1 MHKLG
6 RSLSY
11 ANVMATVAVF
21 VALGGGAFAAT
32 TGLTTK
38 GGTIH
43 GCVSAR
49 THVLTVL
56 KPGKRCG
63 RGHVALTFNA
73 KGAPGATGPAG
84 PTGQAGAVGAPGAK
98 GDTGTAGKPGAPG
111 TPGTPGK
118 NAVSLFVSTLE
129 SGTIVNSSGSVNVSA
144 GGNGSYIVTFPQDV
158 SKCVPTVSIGN
169 TSGNTLPAGS
179 AAARADGPINA
190 NDLNLV
196 DVVTHSTTGTAT
208 NLPFNLAMSCPVP

>member
-1 MHKLG
+1 MRKLG

-21 VALGGGAFAAT
+21 LALGGGAFAAT
-32 TGLTTK
+32 KGLTTK
-38 GGTIH
+38 GGAIH

-63 RGHVALTFNA
+63 RGHVALAFNA
-73 KGAPGATGPAG
+73 KGVPGATGPAG
-84 PTGQAGAVGAPGAK
+84 PAGHAGAVGAPGAM
-98 GDTGTAGKPGAPG
+98 GETGTAGEAG
-111 TPGTPGK
+111 TPGAPGK

-129 SGTIVNSSGSVNVSA
+129 SGTIVSSSGSVTVSA

-158 SKCVPTVSIGN
+158 SACAPTVSIGN

-179 AAARADGPINA
+179 AAARADGPINP
-190 NDLNLV
+190 NDLDLV
-196 DVVTHSTTGTAT
+196 DVVTHNAAGTAT
-208 NLPFNLAMSCPVP
+208 NLPFNLAMNCPVS

>member
-21 VALGGGAFAAT
+21 LALGGGTFAAMKV
-32 TGLTTK
+32 LTTK
-38 GGTIH
+38 GGAIN

-63 RGHVALTFNA
+63 RGHVALAFNT
-73 KGAPGATGPAG
+73 KGVPGATGPG
-84 PTGQAGAVGAPGAK
+84 GQAGAVGA
-98 GDTGTAGKPGAPG
+98 TGPTGEIG
-111 TPGTPGK
+111 TTGNDGTPGK

-129 SGTIVNSSGSVNVSA
+129 SGTIVNSSGSVTVSP
-144 GGNGSYIVTFPQDV
+144 GGSGSYIVTFPQDV
-158 SKCVPTVSIGN
+158 SKCAPTISIGN
-169 TSGNTLPAGS
+169 TSGNTLPAGF
-179 AAARADGPINA
+179 AAARADGPINP
-190 NDLNLV
+190 NDLDLV
-196 DVVTHSTTGTAT
+196 DVVTRNAAGTAT
-208 NLPFNLAMSCPVP
+208 NLPFNLAMNCPLP

>member
-1 MHKLG
+1 MRKLG

-21 VALGGGAFAAT
+21 LALGGGAFAAS

-56 KPGKRCG
+56 KLGRRCG
-63 RGHVALTFNA
+63 RGRVALTFNA
-73 KGAPGATGPAG
+73 KGARGATGPAG
-84 PTGQAGAVGAPGAK
+84 PTGQTGAAGAPGPK
-98 GDTGTAGKPGAPG
+98 GDTGTTGAPGAPG
-111 TPGTPGK
+111 TPGE

-129 SGTIVNSSGSVNVSA
+129 SGAIVNSSGSVNVSA
-144 GGNGSYIVTFPQDV
+144 GGNGS
-158 SKCVPTVSIGN
+158 
-169 TSGNTLPAGS
+169 
-179 AAARADGPINA
+179 
-190 NDLNLV
+190 
-196 DVVTHSTTGTAT
+196 
-208 NLPFNLAMSCPVP
+208 